1 MRFGAPVTVGPVV
14 GGGVLVVGHGSPG
27 RRQRVGG
34 RQHGGGGRDVRL
46 GLTGNITTNRER
58 MKLYYINLNL
68 NPDKYLCMLGG
79 NVNHE
84 ILQYSVHNVSN
95 IQNFLSQQAF
105 FIRYR
110 NFLNIKLD

>member
-46 GLTGNITTNRER
+46 GLTGNITTNRE
-58 MKLYYINLNL
+58 
-68 NPDKYLCMLGG
+68 
-79 NVNHE
+79 
-84 ILQYSVHNVSN
+84 
-95 IQNFLSQQAF
+95 
-105 FIRYR
+105 
-110 NFLNIKLD
+110 